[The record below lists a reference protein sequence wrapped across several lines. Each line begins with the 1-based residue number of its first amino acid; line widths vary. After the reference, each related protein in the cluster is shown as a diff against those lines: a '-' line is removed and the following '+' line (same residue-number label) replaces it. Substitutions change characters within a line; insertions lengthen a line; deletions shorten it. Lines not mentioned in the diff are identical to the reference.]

1 MALFNYTTK
10 EITIKV
16 VYYGP
21 GLGGKTTNL
30 QYLHFVLDPNKKSK
44 LVIFPTET
52 DRTLF
57 FDLLP
62 VDLGKIRD
70 FSIRFQL
77 YTVPGQVRYNA
88 TRRIVLKGA
97 DAVVFVADSQREMRE
112 QNIESLKN
120 LRVNLLAH
128 NIDPDK
134 LPVLLQYNKRD
145 LTNIL
150 SIDELNKDL
159 NESGK
164 YEYVEA
170 IATDGIGVEESF
182 RNITKFIIDEI
193 ERRQKI
199 KLSAPEEEIKP
210 AEAKEVQ
217 VGVDVSESEEEVPV
231 MIKST
236 IEPSLHKEEVF
247 EDAEEIPVES
257 SSSRPIA
264 EPLIGKPLIGLSIF
278 KDEPVEEMEEEAP
291 VEYKIGKP
299 ITGEPESTTEQ
310 TGEKDIF
317 KSEPLKDTEKEEKVP
332 VGSNFDKELMEEETV
347 TGKQTTE
354 SALYKTEPFKNVKEE
369 TPESFGIGESIK
381 GPETI
386 EPVLESIVQK
396 SSVLDKGRYIIPD
409 LEEET
414 PEPIEQE
421 PLLPEK
427 VTLEETVEETVEK
440 PADSTDQP
448 DTVVDNIKE
457 ILSTLKEMNDLMRET
472 IVEQRKINIQLRDIS
487 NNFEQIKQIKMKKRW
502 FSFS

>member
-88 TRRIVLKGA
+88 TRRLVLKGT
-97 DAVVFVADSQREMRE
+97 DAIVFVADSQREMRE
-112 QNIESLKN
+112 QNIESFKN
-120 LRVNLLAH
+120 MRVNLLAQ

-134 LPVLLQYNKRD
+134 LPVLFQYNKRD

-150 SIDELNKDL
+150 SINELNKDL
-159 NESGK
+159 NENGK

-182 RNITKFIIDEI
+182 RNITKLIITEI

-210 AEAKEVQ
+210 AEVKEVQ

-236 IEPSLHKEEVF
+236 IEPSLYRKEVF

-264 EPLIGKPLIGLSIF
+264 EPLIEKPLIRSSIF

-299 ITGEPESTTEQ
+299 ITGEPASTTEP
-310 TGEKDIF
+310 TVEKDIF
-317 KSEPLKDTEKEEKVP
+317 KSEPLKDTEEEEKIP
-332 VGSNFDKELMEEETV
+332 AGSKFDKEPINEETV
-347 TGKQTTE
+347 TEKQTTE
-354 SALYKTEPFKNVKEE
+354 SALYKTEPFKDVKEE
-369 TPESFGIGESIK
+369 TPERFGIGESIK
-381 GPETI
+381 GSETI

-414 PEPIEQE
+414 SPETIEQE
-421 PLLPEK
+421 PLLPET
-427 VTLEETVEETVEK
+427 VTLEDAAEK
-440 PADSTDQP
+440 PSDSTDQP

-472 IVEQRKINIQLRDIS
+472 IVEQRKINIQLRDMS

-502 FSFS
+502 FWF

>member
-30 QYLHFVLDPNKKSK
+30 QYLHFVLNPNKKSK

-88 TRRIVLKGA
+88 TRRLVLKGV
-97 DAVVFVADSQREMRE
+97 DAIVFVADSQREMRE
-112 QNIESLKN
+112 QNIESFKN
-120 LRVNLLAH
+120 MRVNLLAH

-134 LPVLLQYNKRD
+134 LPVLFQYNKRD

-236 IEPSLHKEEVF
+236 IEPSLYKEEIF

-264 EPLIGKPLIGLSIF
+264 EPLIEKPLIGSSIF

-299 ITGEPESTTEQ
+299 ITGEPASTTEP
-310 TGEKDIF
+310 TVEKDIF
-317 KSEPLKDTEKEEKVP
+317 KSEPLKDTGEEEKIP
-332 VGSNFDKELMEEETV
+332 AGSKFDKEPMDEETV
-347 TGKQTTE
+347 TEKQTTE

-369 TPESFGIGESIK
+369 TPERFGIGESIK
-381 GPETI
+381 GSEAI

-414 PEPIEQE
+414 SPGTIEQE
-421 PLLPEK
+421 PLLPET
-427 VTLEETVEETVEK
+427 VTLEEAVEK

-502 FSFS
+502 FWFS

>member
-30 QYLHFVLDPNKKSK
+30 QYLHFILDPNKKSK

-88 TRRIVLKGA
+88 TRRLVLKGA
-97 DAVVFVADSQREMRE
+97 DAIVFVADSQREMRE
-112 QNIESLKN
+112 QNIESFKN
-120 LRVNLLAH
+120 MRVNLLAH

-134 LPVLLQYNKRD
+134 LPVLFQYNKRD

-164 YEYVEA
+164 YEYIEA

-217 VGVDVSESEEEVPV
+217 VGVDVSESEEGVPV

-236 IEPSLHKEEVF
+236 MEPSLYREEVF

-257 SSSRPIA
+257 SSSRSIA
-264 EPLIGKPLIGLSIF
+264 EPLIEKPLIGLSIF

-299 ITGEPESTTEQ
+299 ITGEPALTTEP

-317 KSEPLKDTEKEEKVP
+317 KSEPIKDTGEEEKIP
-332 VGSNFDKELMEEETV
+332 AGSKFDEEPIDEETV
-347 TGKQTTE
+347 TEKQTTE
-354 SALYKTEPFKNVKEE
+354 SALYKTEPFKDVKEE
-369 TPESFGIGESIK
+369 TPKRFGIGESIK
-381 GPETI
+381 GSETI

-414 PEPIEQE
+414 PPETIEQE
-421 PLLPEK
+421 PLLPEA
-427 VTLEETVEETVEK
+427 VTLEEAVEK

-502 FSFS
+502 FWFS

>member
-88 TRRIVLKGA
+88 TRRLVLKGT
-97 DAVVFVADSQREMRE
+97 DAIVFVADSQREMRE
-112 QNIESLKN
+112 QNIESFKN
-120 LRVNLLAH
+120 MRVNLLAH

-134 LPVLLQYNKRD
+134 LPVLFQYNKRD

-150 SIDELNKDL
+150 SIEELNKDL

-182 RNITKFIIDEI
+182 RNITKLIITEI

-236 IEPSLHKEEVF
+236 IEPSLYKEEIF
-247 EDAEEIPVES
+247 EDAKKIPVES

-264 EPLIGKPLIGLSIF
+264 EPLIEKPLIGSSIF
-278 KDEPVEEMEEEAP
+278 KDEPP
-291 VEYKIGKP
+291 P
-299 ITGEPESTTEQ
+299 STTEP
-310 TGEKDIF
+310 TVEKDIF
-317 KSEPLKDTEKEEKVP
+317 KSEPLKDTEGEEKFP
-332 VGSNFDKELMEEETV
+332 AGSKFDKELMEEETV
-347 TGKQTTE
+347 TEKQTTE
-354 SALYKTEPFKNVKEE
+354 SALYKTEPFKDVKKE
-369 TPESFGIGESIK
+369 TPERFGIGDSIK
-381 GPETI
+381 GSETI

-414 PEPIEQE
+414 SPETIEQE
-421 PLLPEK
+421 PLLQET
-427 VTLEETVEETVEK
+427 VTLEDAVEK

-472 IVEQRKINIQLRDIS
+472 IVEQRKINIQLRDMS

-502 FSFS
+502 FWF

>member
-88 TRRIVLKGA
+88 TRRLVLKGT
-97 DAVVFVADSQREMRE
+97 DAIVFVADSQREMRE
-112 QNIESLKN
+112 QNIESFKN
-120 LRVNLLAH
+120 MRVNLLAH

-134 LPVLLQYNKRD
+134 LPVLFQYNKRD

-182 RNITKFIIDEI
+182 RKITKLIIAEI

-210 AEAKEVQ
+210 AEVKEVQ

-236 IEPSLHKEEVF
+236 IKPSLYREEVF

-264 EPLIGKPLIGLSIF
+264 EPLIEKPLIGSSIF
-278 KDEPVEEMEEEAP
+278 KDEPP
-291 VEYKIGKP
+291 P
-299 ITGEPESTTEQ
+299 STTEP
-310 TGEKDIF
+310 TVEKDIF
-317 KSEPLKDTEKEEKVP
+317 KSEPLKDTEGEEKFP
-332 VGSNFDKELMEEETV
+332 AGSKFDKELMEEETV
-347 TGKQTTE
+347 TEKQTTE
-354 SALYKTEPFKNVKEE
+354 SALYKTEPFKDVKKE
-369 TPESFGIGESIK
+369 TPERFGIGDSIK
-381 GPETI
+381 GSETI

-414 PEPIEQE
+414 SPETIEQE
-421 PLLPEK
+421 PLLQET
-427 VTLEETVEETVEK
+427 VTLEDAVEK

-472 IVEQRKINIQLRDIS
+472 IVEQRKINIQLRDMS

-502 FSFS
+502 FWF

>member
-88 TRRIVLKGA
+88 TRRLVLKGT
-97 DAVVFVADSQREMRE
+97 DAIVFVADSQREMRE
-112 QNIESLKN
+112 QNIESFKN
-120 LRVNLLAH
+120 MRVNLLAH

-134 LPVLLQYNKRD
+134 LPVLFQYNKRD

-164 YEYVEA
+164 YEYIEA

-182 RNITKFIIDEI
+182 RNITKLIIAEI

-236 IEPSLHKEEVF
+236 IKPSLYREEVF

-264 EPLIGKPLIGLSIF
+264 EPLIEKPLIGSSIF

-299 ITGEPESTTEQ
+299 ITGEPSLTTEP
-310 TGEKDIF
+310 TVEKDIF
-317 KSEPLKDTEKEEKVP
+317 KSEPLKDTEGEEKFP
-332 VGSNFDKELMEEETV
+332 AGSKFDKEPMDEETV
-347 TGKQTTE
+347 TEKQTTE
-354 SALYKTEPFKNVKEE
+354 SALYKTEPFKDVKEE
-369 TPESFGIGESIK
+369 TPERFGIGESIK
-381 GPETI
+381 GSETI

-409 LEEET
+409 FEEET
-414 PEPIEQE
+414 SPETIEQE
-421 PLLPEK
+421 PLLQET
-427 VTLEETVEETVEK
+427 VTLEDAVEK
-440 PADSTDQP
+440 LADSTDQP

-472 IVEQRKINIQLRDIS
+472 IVEQRKINIQLRDMS

-502 FSFS
+502 FRF

>member
-210 AEAKEVQ
+210 AEAKGVQ
-217 VGVDVSESEEEVPV
+217 VGVDISESEEEVPV

-236 IEPSLHKEEVF
+236 IEPSLYKEEVF

-257 SSSRPIA
+257 NISRPRA
-264 EPLIGKPLIGLSIF
+264 PLIEKPLIESSIF
-278 KDEPVEEMEEEAP
+278 KDEPP
-291 VEYKIGKP
+291 P
-299 ITGEPESTTEQ
+299 STTEQ
-310 TGEKDIF
+310 TVEKGIF
-317 KSEPLKDTEKEEKVP
+317 KSEPLKDTEEEEKIP
-332 VGSNFDKELMEEETV
+332 AGSDFDEEPMDEETV
-347 TGKQTTE
+347 IEKQTTE
-354 SALYKTEPFKNVKEE
+354 SALYKTEPFKDVKEE
-369 TPESFGIGESIK
+369 TPERFGIGASIR
-381 GPETI
+381 GQETI

-414 PEPIEQE
+414 PPETIEQE
-421 PLLPEK
+421 PLLPET
-427 VTLEETVEETVEK
+427 VTLEEAVEK
-440 PADSTDQP
+440 PVNSTDQP
-448 DTVVDNIKE
+448 DTVMDNIKE

-487 NNFEQIKQIKMKKRW
+487 NNFEQIKMKKRW
-502 FSFS
+502 FWF

>member
-88 TRRIVLKGA
+88 TRRLVLKGT
-97 DAVVFVADSQREMRE
+97 DAIVFVADSQREMRE
-112 QNIESLKN
+112 QNIESFKN
-120 LRVNLLAH
+120 MRVNLLAH

-134 LPVLLQYNKRD
+134 LPVLFQYNKRD

-182 RNITKFIIDEI
+182 RNITKLIIDEI

-236 IEPSLHKEEVF
+236 IEPSLYREEIF

-264 EPLIGKPLIGLSIF
+264 EPLIEKPLIGSSIF

-299 ITGEPESTTEQ
+299 ITGEPALTTEP

-317 KSEPLKDTEKEEKVP
+317 KSEPIKDTGEEEKIP
-332 VGSNFDKELMEEETV
+332 AGSKFDEEPIDEETV
-347 TGKQTTE
+347 TEKQTTE
-354 SALYKTEPFKNVKEE
+354 SALYKTEPFKDVKEE
-369 TPESFGIGESIK
+369 TPKRFGIGESIK
-381 GPETI
+381 GSETI

-414 PEPIEQE
+414 PPETIEQE
-421 PLLPEK
+421 PLLPEA
-427 VTLEETVEETVEK
+427 VTLEETVEK

-502 FSFS
+502 FWFS